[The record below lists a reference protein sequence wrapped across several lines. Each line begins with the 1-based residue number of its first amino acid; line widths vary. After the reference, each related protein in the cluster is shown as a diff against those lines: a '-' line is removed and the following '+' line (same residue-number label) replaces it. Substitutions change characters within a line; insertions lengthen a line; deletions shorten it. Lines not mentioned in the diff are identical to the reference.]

1 MENKYGY
8 QDHWNTHIWV
18 LVQKKLW
25 LAWDDLKCILDVLRG
40 FLMVTVVDAEA
51 MNILKM
57 HLVAESF
64 KCERGRREH

>member
-1 MENKYGY
+1 MNLKY
-8 QDHWNTHIWV
+8 IS
-18 LVQKKLW
+18 
-25 LAWDDLKCILDVLRG
+25 DVLRG

-64 KCERGRREH
+64 KWEQGRIEP